1 MGSWRDR
8 RGIKAAQ
15 KINHSHSLASVS
27 PLSAL
32 PTARPFSRATPFSL
46 HQVFGLGLCL
56 GNIAPSVRGV
66 CVSQATLTCMK
77 WSCAQLYLQLQL
89 SASTLV
95 GQPLAEVGWA
105 SWLHLEKGKWLKG
118 WKQGFLIAKPLE
130 SIGSSACYYVW
141 CPWTPYERWRQ
152 LWPRFITLASI
163 NSYQLLKSQKV
174 WLSLCCTKL
183 AFPSI

>member
-1 MGSWRDR
+1 MVRWRNR
-8 RGIKAAQ
+8 RRIKAAQ
-15 KINHSHSLASVS
+15 KINHSHSLASVP

-46 HQVFGLGLCL
+46 PWVFGLSQCL
-56 GNIAPSVRGV
+56 GNIAPSVGGCV
-66 CVSQATLTCMK
+66 CVSGNSNLHEMK
-77 WSCAQLYLQLQL
+77 LCSALSRVTAECIQL
-89 SASTLV
+89 
-95 GQPLAEVGWA
+95 GWA
-105 SWLHLEKGKWLKG
+105 AMITGWDSWLHLVKGKWLKR

-130 SIGSSACYYVW
+130 SIGNSACYYVW
-141 CPWTPYERWRQ
+141 SPWTPYERWRQ

-183 AFPSI
+183 AFPSM